1 MVHHHDMSR
10 GPELPESG
18 LTRFSKEIGWHS
30 FLDSSS
36 DIKILIAQKV
46 LRMVAYGQS
55 TLILVQFFREIHVS
69 DVSLGYFMTL
79 TLLGDVVI
87 SYFLTLYA
95 DQIGRRHVLLLGS
108 FLMMVS
114 GIVFVFS
121 ENFVVLLIAAIVG
134 VISPSGDETGPFK
147 SIEESVVAHLTPTK
161 ELSDIYAWYGLFGTV
176 GSAVGSVSAGF
187 LIQGLTEKGWSKLS
201 VYRLM
206 FAQYA
211 VFAFLK
217 LLLNWFLT
225 EKCELRKRA
234 PEEEQRDNATTS
246 NETAPLLTPTD
257 HHDPTPSQPAK
268 FSIWGTPLS
277 RKSRQMVW
285 KLCILFALDS
295 LGYGFMPISW
305 VVTYFLDRWKV
316 RESTVGV
323 LFFFTNILN
332 ALSSLASSSMYKR
345 LGPIVAIVAAHFPS
359 AMAMSFIPLA
369 PNVAVAMGLLLFRAS
384 TAVMDVV
391 PRQAF
396 LSHAVSADERTK
408 VMGIVNVVKTLARS
422 VGPIFT
428 GMFAEKGMLGFAF
441 LVTGLLEAAH
451 DMGMLTLFW
460 KYNRVGV

>member
-1 MVHHHDMSR
+1 MSR
-10 GPELPESG
+10 GPELPESSFKKF
-18 LTRFSKEIGWHS
+18 TKEIGWHA
-30 FLDSSS
+30 LVASSR

-46 LRMVAYGQS
+46 LRMIAYGQS

-79 TLLGDVVI
+79 TLLGDVII

-95 DQIGRRHVLLLGS
+95 DQLGRRNVLLLGS

-121 ENFVVLLIAAIVG
+121 DHFVILLLAAIVG

-176 GSAVGSVSAGF
+176 GSAVGSVSAGL
-187 LIQGLTEKGWSKLS
+187 LIDGLVADGWTKLK
-201 VYRLM
+201 VYRFM

-211 VFAFLK
+211 FLAFLK
-217 LLLNWFLT
+217 LLLNYFLSD
-225 EKCELRKRA
+225 KCELRKRTEQ
-234 PEEEQRDNATTS
+234 EENPDESD
-246 NETAPLLTPTD
+246 PLLRPTD
-257 HHDPTPSQPAK
+257 HHDPTPSQSPK

-277 RKSRQMVW
+277 RRSRQVVW

-295 LGYGFMPISW
+295 MGYGFMPISW
-305 VVTYFLDRWKV
+305 VVTYFLDRWKAS
-316 RESTVGV
+316 ESAVGT
-323 LFFFTNILN
+323 LFFFTNVLN

-345 LGPIVAIVAAHFPS
+345 LGPIIAIVAAHFPS

-369 PNVAVAMGLLLFRAS
+369 PNMAIAMALLLFRAS

-396 LSHAVSADERTK
+396 LSHVVSAEERTK

-428 GMFAEKGMLGFAF
+428 GMFAEKNMLGFAF
-441 LVTGLLEAAH
+441 LITGLLEAAH

-460 KYNRVGV
+460 KYNRIIKH

>member
-1 MVHHHDMSR
+1 MSR
-10 GPELPESG
+10 GPELPEPAFK
-18 LTRFSKEIGWHS
+18 RFTKEIGWSSLVHS
-30 FLDSSS
+30 SR

-46 LRMVAYGQS
+46 LRMIAYGQS
-55 TLILVQFFREIHVS
+55 TLILVQFFRAIHVS

-79 TLLGDVVI
+79 TLLGDVII

-121 ENFVVLLIAAIVG
+121 DHFVVLLIAAIVG

-176 GSAVGSVSAGF
+176 GSAVGSVSAG
-187 LIQGLTEKGWSKLS
+187 LMIDGLVDHYGWTKLK
-201 VYRLM
+201 VYRFM

-211 VFAFLK
+211 FFAFLK
-217 LLLNWFLT
+217 LLLNWGLSD
-225 EKCELRKRA
+225 KCELRKRS
-234 PEEEQRDNATTS
+234 EEEERRDEAIATGDES
-246 NETAPLLTPTD
+246 DPLLRPTD
-257 HHDPTPSQPAK
+257 HHDPTPSQSPK
-268 FSIWGTPLS
+268 FSVWGTPLS
-277 RKSRQMVW
+277 RRSRQVVW

-295 LGYGFMPISW
+295 MGYGFMPISW
-305 VVTYFLDRWKV
+305 VVTYFLDRWKAS
-316 RESTVGV
+316 ESTVGT
-323 LFFFTNILN
+323 LFFFTNVLN

-345 LGPIVAIVAAHFPS
+345 LGPIIAIVAAHFPS

-369 PNVAVAMGLLLFRAS
+369 PNMPIAMALLLFRAS

-396 LSHAVSADERTK
+396 LSHVVSAEERTK

-428 GMFAEKGMLGFAF
+428 GMFAEKNMLGFAF
-441 LVTGLLEAAH
+441 LITGLLEAAH

-460 KYNRVGV
+460 KYNRIIKH

>member
-1 MVHHHDMSR
+1 MSR
-10 GPELPESG
+10 DSETNEMS
-18 LTRFSKEIGWHS
+18 RFDRLIREIGWHS
-30 FLDSSS
+30 LVNSSC

-46 LRMVAYGQS
+46 LRMIAYGQS

-69 DVSLGYFMTL
+69 DVGLGYFMTL
-79 TLLGDVVI
+79 TLLGDVII

-95 DQIGRRHVLLLGS
+95 DQLGRRLVLLLGS

-121 ENFVVLLIAAIVG
+121 DHFVVLLIAAIVG

-147 SIEESVVAHLTPTK
+147 SIEESVVAHLTPAK

-176 GSAVGSVSAGF
+176 GSALGSVSAG
-187 LIQGLTEKGWSKLS
+187 IMIDGLVANFGWTQLK
-201 VYRLM
+201 VYRFM

-211 VFAFLK
+211 LLAFLK
-217 LLLNWFLT
+217 LMLNWFLT
-225 EKCELRKRA
+225 DKCEID
-234 PEEEQRDNATTS
+234 PDNNDNEEHEAG
-246 NETAPLLTPTD
+246 LLFDTHD
-257 HHDPTPSQPAK
+257 HYHQLEHEADQLHGSK
-268 FSIWGTPLS
+268 FSFWGTPLS
-277 RKSRQMVW
+277 PRSTSVVW

-295 LGYGFMPISW
+295 MGYGFMPISW
-305 VVTYFLDRWKV
+305 VVTYFFDRWKASEV
-316 RESTVGV
+316 TVGT
-323 LFFFTNILN
+323 LFFFTSVLN

-345 LGPIVAIVAAHFPS
+345 LGPIFAIVATHFPS

-369 PNVAVAMGLLLFRAS
+369 PTMGIAMGLLLFRAS

-396 LSHAVSADERTK
+396 LSHVVSSSERTK

-428 GMFAEKGMLGFAF
+428 GMFAQRDILGFAF
-441 LVTGLLEAAH
+441 LITGLLEAAH
-451 DMGMLTLFW
+451 DLGMLGLFW
-460 KYNRVGV
+460 KYNRIIEH